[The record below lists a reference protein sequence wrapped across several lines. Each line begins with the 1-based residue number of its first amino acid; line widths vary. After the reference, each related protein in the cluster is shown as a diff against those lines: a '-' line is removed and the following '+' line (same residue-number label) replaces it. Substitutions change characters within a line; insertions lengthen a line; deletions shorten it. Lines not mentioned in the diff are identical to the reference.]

1 MTRRR
6 RMTRLSRRIKSEER
20 PLGNREAVKE
30 YREKKK
36 ARAASLEDEV
46 VRLRALNQQLM
57 KRIQSQAGLEA
68 EVKSA
73 AKKSKSVANE
83 TDGDKLPTF
92 MFVRREF
99 KQQIAIA

>member
-1 MTRRR
+1 MMTRRQR
-6 RMTRLSRRIKSEER
+6 LTRLSRRIKSEER

-36 ARAASLEDEV
+36 VCAASLEDDV

-68 EVKSA
+68 EVARLKCLL
-73 AKKSKSVANE
+73 VDIRGIIE
-83 TDGDKLPTF
+83 G
-92 MFVRREF
+92 EIG
-99 KQQIAIA
+99 IASNSI